1 MLGGTIIPG
10 SMRPTTRYPRMPT
23 PSTRA
28 RRLLAGLV
36 LAGSMLAVTLPAE
49 AVGAAPAGYST
60 DQVQV
65 RELVNASRAAN
76 GLRAL
81 AFHQVFANKA
91 QTWAGVLA
99 DCECL
104 WHRNSPYGAGQG
116 WFAVAESLGRGNT
129 PSQAHE
135 ALLSASTDRARIL
148 TRRFTH
154 IGTGVARADNGEVY
168 VVLAFMDRTR
178 TNG

>member
-1 MLGGTIIPG
+1 MSP
-10 SMRPTTRYPRMPT
+10 PT
-23 PSTRA
+23 PSPQTSTLSTRF

-36 LAGSMLAVTLPAE
+36 LTGSLFAVTLPMD
-49 AVGAAPAGYST
+49 AVDAAPVGYST

-65 RELVNASRAAN
+65 RDLVNATRAAN
-76 GLRAL
+76 GLRPL

-99 DCECL
+99 GCECL

-116 WFAVAESLGRGNT
+116 WYAVAESFGRGSSV
-129 PSQAHE
+129 SQVYD
-135 ALLSASTDRARIL
+135 ALLSSSMDRSSIL

-154 IGTGVARADNGEVY
+154 IGTGVARAADGEVY
-168 VVLAFMDRTR
+168 VVLAFMDRTP
-178 TNG
+178 